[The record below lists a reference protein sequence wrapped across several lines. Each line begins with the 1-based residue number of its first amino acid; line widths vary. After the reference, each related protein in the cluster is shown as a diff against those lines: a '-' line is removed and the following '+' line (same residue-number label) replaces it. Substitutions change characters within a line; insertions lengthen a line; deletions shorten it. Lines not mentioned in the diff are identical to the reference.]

1 MARYELEERTV
12 VDVID
17 TETGNAITTFR
28 GEEREAAQEH
38 ADELARQDEEQKAAE
53 AEAEA

>member
-17 TETGNAITTFR
+17 TETGNAITAFR